1 MGRVITIQYAMLR
14 SLERRL
20 DELIDEIS
28 ALLDEGDFRSLP
40 RNAPATAPI
49 AHPVSGSAE
58 RKQATGTTYTAE
70 LTTTVTRPAPSC
82 AP

>member
-40 RNAPATAPI
+40 RNAPATAT
-49 AHPVSGSAE
+49 ATSGAKLDRE
-58 RKQATGTTYTAE
+58 AG
-70 LTTTVTRPAPSC
+70 
-82 AP
+82 